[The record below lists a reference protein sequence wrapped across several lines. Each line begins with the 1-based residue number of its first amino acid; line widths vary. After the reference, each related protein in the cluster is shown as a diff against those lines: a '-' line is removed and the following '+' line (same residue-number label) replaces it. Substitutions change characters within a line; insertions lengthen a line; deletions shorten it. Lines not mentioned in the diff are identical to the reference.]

1 MTIKVGLSPREI
13 ELIVDTITDINPIDL
28 QLSTDII
35 SIIKSIVLECE
46 TELDKYEPSSYE
58 FQRLMCIINKYG
70 TRTEVPEQ
78 RRHQ

>member
-13 ELIVDTITDINPIDL
+13 ELIIDTITDISPIDL
-28 QLSTDII
+28 QLSTDIT

-46 TELDKYEPSSYE
+46 TELDKYEPNSYE

-70 TRTEVPEQ
+70 TNKVLK
-78 RRHQ
+78 